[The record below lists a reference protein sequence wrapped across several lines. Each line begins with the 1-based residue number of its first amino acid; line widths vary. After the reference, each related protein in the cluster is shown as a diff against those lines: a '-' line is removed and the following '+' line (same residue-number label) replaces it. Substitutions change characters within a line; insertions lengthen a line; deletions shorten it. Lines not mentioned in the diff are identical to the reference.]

1 MPFLSPG
8 YIQRHFHKRSMGV
21 VLLPWGYTQHL
32 GCPGGAVAE
41 NRPASAGDT
50 RLGLDPWMEKIP
62 WRGQPT
68 PLFLPG
74 KFHGQ
79 SSLIGYSP
87 KGHKES
93 DTAENTPAHVC
104 AHTHT
109 HTHIYLMHTFHSWLQ
124 GTETLIRCSFQ
135 KWELFFPCITG
146 YLEVSSPGPVP
157 LIDGVYGQGPR
168 CWHSLCYVLVVFML
182 VVCGHKVVT
191 PSLSS
196 PEEAR
201 DGCGMGRKACVV
213 FITPPSADRK
223 FNCLCWSPPSPMAQS
238 YLIFFFF
245 LFNFAFQA

>member
-1 MPFLSPG
+1 M
-8 YIQRHFHKRSMGV
+8 
-21 VLLPWGYTQHL
+21 
-32 GCPGGAVAE
+32 AE

-109 HTHIYLMHTFHSWLQ
+109 HTHLLDAHF
-124 GTETLIRCSFQ
+124 SF
-135 KWELFFPCITG
+135 
-146 YLEVSSPGPVP
+146 
-157 LIDGVYGQGPR
+157 
-168 CWHSLCYVLVVFML
+168 MA
-182 VVCGHKVVT
+182 
-191 PSLSS
+191 
-196 PEEAR
+196 AR
-201 DGCGMGRKACVV
+201 NRNLNQM
-213 FITPPSADRK
+213 
-223 FNCLCWSPPSPMAQS
+223 
-238 YLIFFFF
+238 
-245 LFNFAFQA
+245 